1 MPVTIDQLKSWCKNV
16 LAGDPQQPKPTLKQY
31 LAAIPK
37 LGSLADVPKGT
48 PVLVRGDVDA
58 KPGEK
63 IGKGDI
69 RLRSM
74 KETLEFG
81 RERGWK
87 QIIFGHIGRDPAGSL
102 DKVAKRLGEILGCK
116 VDLID
121 DWMNDETGTVSN
133 ELQRL
138 VTNASPGAVLMLQ
151 NTRKYKLETVLWKK
165 KPSDIENMDAEFQ
178 KLATLCNELASKV
191 AKVYVNEALSAGS
204 MDTSS
209 VVVPAAMEKVA
220 LGKYCASE
228 FEGPMMD
235 CMAAKL
241 VVFSGIKIDKLDD
254 LEAMIERG
262 QIKTVISAGSIAMA
276 LKKADVELRGGQ
288 FSLGAAENPA
298 NAKLPFYIPPERV
311 EQAKRIISQGQA
323 QGVAFHLPVDF
334 MLENGAIVDAL
345 GPNDAQFD
353 IGPTTSQLFEA
364 AIADFIEKNQPG
376 DPDNNIVVFHNG
388 VFGKFEEEKFAE
400 GTRRFVKQLA
410 VLKDAGAKVY
420 VGGGEGGKAVT
431 QYLGDDKI
439 THMFTAGGTVLNAL
453 GSEPVPYLVALKMA
467 AKT

>member
-1 MPVTIDQLKSWCKNV
+1 MPVTVDQLKSWCKNV
-16 LAGDPQQPKPTLKQY
+16 LAGDPQKPKPTLKQY
-31 LAAIPK
+31 LDAIPK
-37 LGSLADVPKGT
+37 LASLADLPKGT

-74 KETLEFG
+74 KETLQFG

-87 QIIFGHIGRDPAGSL
+87 QIVFGHIGREPEGSL
-102 DKVAKRLGEILGCK
+102 DKVAKRIGDILGCE
-116 VDLID
+116 VSLID
-121 DWMNDETGTVSN
+121 NWMDDATGKISDD
-133 ELQRL
+133 
-138 VTNASPGAVLMLQ
+138 AAKKIADAAPGAVIVLQ
-151 NTRKYKLETVLWKK
+151 NTRKYKLETILWKK
-165 KPSDIENMDAEFQ
+165 KPADVDKMDAEFG

-262 QIKTVISAGSIAMA
+262 NIKTVISAGSIAMA
-276 LKKADVELRGGQ
+276 LKKADVELKGGT
-288 FSLGAAENPA
+288 FSLGASEDPA
-298 NAKLPFYIPPERV
+298 NAKSPIYIPPDRI
-311 EQAKRIISQGQA
+311 EQAKRIIGQGQQ
-323 QGVAFHLPVDF
+323 QGIEFVLPVDF
-334 MLENGAIVDAL
+334 MLEDGRIVDKL
-345 GPNDAQFD
+345 GPGEAQFD
-353 IGPTTSQLFEA
+353 IGPTTSELFEK
-364 AIADFIEKNQPG
+364 AIAEFIEKAQPG
-376 DPDNNIVVFHNG
+376 KAGNNVVAFHNG
-388 VFGKFEEEKFAE
+388 VFGKFEEEKYAE
-400 GTRRFVKQLA
+400 GTRRFVQQLA
-410 VLKDAGAKVY
+410 VLKDAGVKVY

-431 QYLGDDKI
+431 SYLGDDKI

-467 AKT
+467 AKK